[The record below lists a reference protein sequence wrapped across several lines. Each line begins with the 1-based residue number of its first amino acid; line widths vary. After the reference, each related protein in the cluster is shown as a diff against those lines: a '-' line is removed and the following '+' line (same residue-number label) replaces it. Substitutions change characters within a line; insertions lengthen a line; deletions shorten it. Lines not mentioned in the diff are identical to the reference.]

1 MLIIFQSLIIGFIV
15 ILCLI
20 LIDFILC
27 VSIKLKFG
35 GFDWSLFLDYLKKGL
50 APYVLIWVALSLL
63 SIGLTYLGGF
73 LGYEIGLEA
82 IIPITSIIGIVS
94 LSIIAK
100 AVKSIYDKFKELGIE
115 IKNSQ

>member
-1 MLIIFQSLIIGFIV
+1 
-15 ILCLI
+15 
-20 LIDFILC
+20 
-27 VSIKLKFG
+27 
-35 GFDWSLFLDYLKKGL
+35 
-50 APYVLIWVALSLL
+50 
-63 SIGLTYLGGF
+63 LTYLGGF

-100 AVKSIYDKFKELGIE
+100 AVKSIYDKFKEIGIE